1 MIVKWLRKSLAARD
15 SRRLVRT
22 VRSLLKKKRDLMAP
36 REAEHAEARV
46 LACEEALKKGSLHE
60 MRTSRKA
67 LRLFFD
73 NNLKSY
79 DKSAVRK
86 NVEAVAVAVV
96 LALAVRAF
104 VVQPFKIP
112 SGSMLPTLL
121 VGDHILINKF
131 LYGTRIPFTNFVFF
145 PFSEIERGDVVVFK
159 LDEDASSDRSLSPA
173 GGVFYIKRAVGVAG
187 DEIDMSGRNVLING
201 RPVSQ
206 VYSGDYAG
214 ERANGFSA
222 SDRYEQTLSG
232 KKFSVIYRKG
242 QNSTTRGNSDFPL
255 VVPEGGI
262 FVMGDNRD
270 NSYDSRFWGFV
281 PVESVYGKA
290 FVIHWSWNLSDPELW
305 EKIRW
310 KRIFSPIE

>member
-15 SRRLVRT
+15 SRRLVRA
-22 VRSLLKKKRDLMAP
+22 VRNLLKKKGDLMAP

-60 MRTSRKA
+60 IRTSRKA

-73 NNLKSY
+73 NNLKAY

-104 VVQPFKIP
+104 VIQPFKIP

-159 LDEDASSDRSLSPA
+159 LDEDASSDRSFSPA

-206 VYSGDYAG
+206 VYSGDYVG
-214 ERANGFSA
+214 NRANGLSA

-242 QNSTTRGNSDFPL
+242 QSSTTRGNVDFPL

-290 FVIHWSWNLSDPELW
+290 FVIHWSWNLSDPEFW

-310 KRIFSPIE
+310 RRLFSPIE

>member
-1 MIVKWLRKSLAARD
+1 MIVKWLRKRLAARS

-22 VRSLLKKKRDLMAP
+22 VRSLLKKKGDLMAP

-60 MRTSRKA
+60 IRTSRRA

-73 NNLKSY
+73 NNLKTY
-79 DKSAVRK
+79 DKSSVRK
-86 NVEAVAVAVV
+86 NLEAVAVAVL

-104 VVQPFKIP
+104 VIQPFKIP

-131 LYGTRIPFTNFVFF
+131 VYGTRIPFTNFISF
-145 PFSEIERGDVVVFK
+145 PSGIARGDVVVFK
-159 LDEDASSDRSLSPA
+159 FGRNSSSDGSSSPDR
-173 GGVFYIKRAVGVAG
+173 GVFYIKRAMGVAG
-187 DEIDMSGRNVLING
+187 DKIDLSGRDVLING
-201 RPVSQ
+201 RPVPQ
-206 VYSGDYAG
+206 VYSGDYFGGDRNRRYA
-214 ERANGFSA
+214 A
-222 SDRYEQTLSG
+222 DRYEQTLSG
-232 KKFSVIYRKG
+232 KKFGVIYKRG
-242 QNSTTRGNSDFPL
+242 QGSTARGKMNFPL
-255 VVPEGGI
+255 VVPEGSV

-281 PVESVYGKA
+281 PVENVYGKA
-290 FVIHWSWNLSDPELW
+290 FVIHWSWDLSSPELS

-310 KRIFSPIE
+310 RRILSPIN